1 MSAACSGSNMKAIKP
16 NIWGVFYR
24 PLKTAERK
32 DTDRRD
38 RRDRRDS
45 YSPTGPMLTPLV
57 LL

>member
-1 MSAACSGSNMKAIKP
+1 MKAIKP